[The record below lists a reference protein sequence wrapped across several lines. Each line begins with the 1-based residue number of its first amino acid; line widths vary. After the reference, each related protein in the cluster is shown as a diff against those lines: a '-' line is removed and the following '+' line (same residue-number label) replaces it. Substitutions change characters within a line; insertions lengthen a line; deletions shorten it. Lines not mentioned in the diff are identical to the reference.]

1 MTPEVPGSMTRQRS
15 RAAVTGM
22 EIWEGRGW
30 RTEFRTV
37 KFEGPNGSV
46 SGDL

>member
-1 MTPEVPGSMTRQRS
+1 MTPEVPGSMTRLKS
-15 RAAVTGM
+15 HAAVIGM
-22 EIWEGRGW
+22 EIWEGREW

-46 SGDL
+46 NGDL